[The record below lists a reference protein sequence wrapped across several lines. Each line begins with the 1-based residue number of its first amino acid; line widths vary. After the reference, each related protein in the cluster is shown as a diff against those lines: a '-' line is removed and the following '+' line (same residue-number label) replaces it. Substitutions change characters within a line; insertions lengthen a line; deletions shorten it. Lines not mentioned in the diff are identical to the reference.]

1 MEEAFWTSLAPSP
14 PAANPFITST
24 QWMNDSRL
32 SFECPQEE
40 VWIPSDQT
48 IHWGKRPNYT
58 YPNVKVLKK
67 EELPAIP
74 RGSKLVAKL
83 WYSEWNWDE
92 ERTMKEE
99 TGIANPRP
107 DPNSTSCFEE
117 DKTIV
122 PFEKNCAT
130 FRHLRTSKI
139 IKLQKTETFIITGL
153 GFEIGFH
160 DPFAKIP
167 FTSLEIFLSKPT
179 KIHIVAHKGSV
190 KLMQK
195 HGLLPQSI
203 QNGTIGNGVVESIP
217 RSLQPSLISPLTTE
231 SPSAML
237 LSTLLNQMQEAAPSA
252 DPLMDIAP
260 LTTPPSPLMQIQL
273 SNDFQLAPIFDSLRA
288 QVDPSSNNKRSI
300 SSVSTEL
307 EQQKKVKMSQM
318 YEIMEELTQ
327 IQTRMDLLKRRINE
341 FVTCP
346 IPFPVASRA
355 IRLTCNPEQFN
366 PTMFIFYA
374 FRIRNLD
381 LAVSLMKSF
390 QFDINETKD
399 TVGLTILHISA
410 RYAFMEGLQWCIE
423 NGAQVNA
430 VCNQQFTPL
439 HMAYLRNDK
448 NIRKTLKLVKADK
461 DAINCFGQK
470 PKDYYNQRQ
479 PLQQRARNPNNAGS
493 VEVVIPGFDQP
504 FVLSIWFAS
513 RIGWVDIVSMYINNL
528 GVDVDIKSTNGQTPL
543 MCACEYQ
550 HLDVVKYLLQMGAHP
565 NARDIHDRTP
575 LHYAY
580 MNYRP
585 DIVELLEKHGADPA
599 LTNVW
604 NLPPQWY
611 FKNNQRRTIS
621 ITSLAS
627 QTRLHRSL
635 A

>member
-1 MEEAFWTSLAPSP
+1 MEEAFWTTLAPSP
-14 PAANPFITST
+14 ETSTSTFISST
-24 QWMNDSRL
+24 QWMNDSRF

-58 YPNVKVLKK
+58 YPNVKVVKK

-92 ERTMKEE
+92 ERSLKEE
-99 TGIANPRP
+99 VNTGNPKA
-107 DPNSTSCFEE
+107 DPSSTSCFEE

-122 PFEKNCAT
+122 PFEKSCAT
-130 FRHLRTSKI
+130 FRHLRTSKN
-139 IKLQKTETFIITGL
+139 IKLQRTETFIITGL

-203 QNGTIGNGVVESIP
+203 QNGTFVDNAPRITPNIMPLTNESP
-217 RSLQPSLISPLTTE
+217 TVSMPNSLISQIQDSMPPSDVLDITPLT
-231 SPSAML
+231 A
-237 LSTLLNQMQEAAPSA
+237 
-252 DPLMDIAP
+252 
-260 LTTPPSPLMQIQL
+260 PPSPLMQIQL
-273 SNDFQLAPIFDSLRA
+273 SGDLALAPIFDTLRA
-288 QVDPSSNNKRSI
+288 QVDPLLNFNNKRTFSNA
-300 SSVSTEL
+300 STEL

-346 IPFPVASRA
+346 IPLPVASRA

-390 QFDINETKD
+390 QFDINDTKD
-399 TVGLTILHISA
+399 SVGLTILHISA
-410 RYAFMEGLQWCIE
+410 RYAFMEGLHWCIE

-430 VCNQQFTPL
+430 MCNQQFTPL

-461 DAINCFGQK
+461 DAVNCFGQK

-479 PLQQRARNPNNAGS
+479 PLQRPPRNSNNAGS
-493 VEVVIPGFDQP
+493 VEVIIPGFDQP

-513 RIGWVDIVSMYINNL
+513 RIGWLDVVSMYINNL
-528 GVDVDIKSTNGQTPL
+528 AVDVDIKSTNGQTPL

-550 HLDVVKYLLQMGAHP
+550 HLEVVKYLLQM
-565 NARDIHDRTP
+565 
-575 LHYAY
+575 
-580 MNYRP
+580 
-585 DIVELLEKHGADPA
+585 
-599 LTNVW
+599 
-604 NLPPQWY
+604 
-611 FKNNQRRTIS
+611 
-621 ITSLAS
+621 
-627 QTRLHRSL
+627 
-635 A
+635 